1 MAAPATTSG
10 VGLGR
15 MQLVRDLLVT
25 ARPMQWSKN
34 LLLYAGFIFSARTEW
49 SWRDPE
55 DWFPLLLAATA
66 AFLLFNAISSGTYFF
81 NDSMDV
87 ERDQL
92 HPRKRFRPI
101 AAGRITVRQAQ
112 VVGLG
117 LIVTGVGVS
126 FLLEPMFG
134 VAAVGYAAL
143 TLAYSLVLKQIV
155 IVDVIVI
162 AIGFAL
168 RAIAGAAAIDVPI
181 SPWLFVCT
189 TLGALFIGAMKRRQ
203 EVLLLDADA
212 AGHRSVLGEYTVPM
226 LDQMSS
232 VSMSAAIVAYAMYAT
247 TAQNLPSNN
256 SMLFTLPFVLY
267 GLFRFRLIAE
277 KSPER
282 NSDELIS
289 RDIPLL
295 ACVILFGLTALAVLL
310 LDR

>member
-1 MAAPATTSG
+1 MVAPAATA
-10 VGLGR
+10 VEPGR
-15 MQLVRDLLVT
+15 IQLVRDLLVT

-49 SWRDPE
+49 SWREPE
-55 DWFPLLLAATA
+55 DWFPLLLVTTA

-81 NDSMDV
+81 NDSMDA
-87 ERDQL
+87 ERDRL
-92 HPRKRFRPI
+92 HPRKRFRPV
-101 AAGRITVRQAQ
+101 AAGRITPGQAR
-112 VVGLG
+112 VAGCG
-117 LIVTGVGVS
+117 LIVAGVALG

-134 VAAVGYAAL
+134 VAAAGYAAL
-143 TLAYSLVLKQIV
+143 TLAYSLALKQIV

-162 AIGFAL
+162 ATGFAL

-189 TLGALFIGAMKRRQ
+189 TLGALFIGSMKRRQ
-203 EVLLLDADA
+203 EVLLLDVNA
-212 AGHRSVLGEYTVPM
+212 AEHRRVLGEYTVPV

-232 VSMSAAIVAYAMYAT
+232 VSMAAAIVAYSMYVT
-247 TAQNLPSNN
+247 TADNLPANN

-277 KSPER
+277 RTPER
-282 NSDELIS
+282 NSDELIV
-289 RDIPLL
+289 RDLPLL
-295 ACVILFGLTALAVLL
+295 ASVVLFGLTALVVLI